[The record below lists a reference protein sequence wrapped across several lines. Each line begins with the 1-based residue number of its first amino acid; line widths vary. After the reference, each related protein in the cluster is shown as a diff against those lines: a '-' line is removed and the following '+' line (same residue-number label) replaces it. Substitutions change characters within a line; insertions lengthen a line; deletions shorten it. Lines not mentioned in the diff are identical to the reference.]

1 MSRLRSYA
9 PIVLSIGGALV
20 LSSCASLNPFAPQQ
34 PPVTASRPPQ
44 VLSLPQPHAA
54 AIPAPRPRPFY
65 PAPPPPL
72 RHPLPPEARAAR
84 PRKTVITPE
93 SLIGLRPDQVSG
105 QLGRPRKIAKDGP
118 GLVWHYVAAGCG
130 LNVYFFPD
138 LKTNQFHVLK
148 FSLEGAG
155 GKALDVN
162 APCRRQLLALKDPNA
177 G

>member
-1 MSRLRSYA
+1 MIRLRRLA
-9 PIVLSIGGALV
+9 PIILSISGALA
-20 LSSCASLNPFAPQQ
+20 LSSCASLNPFAPHRRPAAAST
-34 PPVTASRPPQ
+34 PPL
-44 VLSLPQPHAA
+44 VLSQPHPPAA
-54 AIPAPRPRPFY
+54 AVPEPTPRPFHPHPATRRHPLAAEARVPRPR
-65 PAPPPPL
+65 
-72 RHPLPPEARAAR
+72 R
-84 PRKTVITPE
+84 TMIVPE

-118 GLVWHYVAAGCG
+118 GLVWRYVAAGCG

-138 LKTNQFHVLK
+138 LRTNQFHVLK
-148 FSLEGAG
+148 FSLEGAD